1 MVVLHDM
8 VILISILSAGRRRS
22 SRLIESRWV
31 FNWPKKP
38 AVFVNL
44 GEDEIG
50 NSKHEVDGEN
60 KSGKK
65 KGGLGVQTPSGAADR
80 LDIRNER
87 LESEEYDD
95 FMTPPEKFSSS
106 GSKRPARI
114 QMGNGNSASMC
125 TSVREKKARLSI
137 SLRNAAEVVCLVS

>member
-65 KGGLGVQTPSGAADR
+65 KEVW
-80 LDIRNER
+80 
-87 LESEEYDD
+87 EY
-95 FMTPPEKFSSS
+95 K
-106 GSKRPARI
+106 
-114 QMGNGNSASMC
+114 
-125 TSVREKKARLSI
+125 L
-137 SLRNAAEVVCLVS
+137 LLVLWTDWI